1 VVEPLILESY
11 VATGDANFEFRNFA
25 FLGDLSVLAA
35 EATLCANDQGKYWEY
50 HDLVF
55 YNQQNPTLDGLNRS
69 SLDIFARHLELD
81 MESFT
86 SCMDNHTHQEEV
98 IQEREQ
104 AVANGVDRTPT
115 IFLNGEMVTGIETW
129 DDLFVMIE
137 EAIQAEA

>member
-1 VVEPLILESY
+1 MVEPLILEMF
-11 VATGDANFEFRNFA
+11 VTTGDVNFEFRNFA

-69 SLDIFARHLELD
+69 SLDIFAEHLQLD
-81 MESFT
+81 IESFA
-86 SCMDNHTHQEEV
+86 SCMDNRTYEQDV

-115 IFLNGEMVTGIETW
+115 ILLNDEIVTGIESW
-129 DDLFVMIE
+129 EELFVMIE
-137 EAIQAEA
+137 EAIAAGA